1 MDPLSAVRLTKITFK
16 KKNPLPDLDM
26 KQAEKNI
33 YLVFPSHSWNLG
45 FSHFLSTHQN
55 FCYLSLEYQLMS
67 HYNLENLSE
76 WTWMQ

>member
-1 MDPLSAVRLTKITFK
+1 MDPLSAARLTKITFK
-16 KKNPLPDLDM
+16 KKKRLPDLDM
-26 KQAEKNI
+26 KQAEKYRN
-33 YLVFPSHSWNLG
+33 LVFPSHFLG

-55 FCYLSLEYQLMS
+55 LGYLSLEYQLMS